1 MRLLLVTNNLAHAAL
16 ARRGFAQN
24 HSATH
29 LTIAETLAEAQA
41 QIKNAPPQLI
51 VADAQLPDGQGIEL
65 LFQPTGDPDIPVVI
79 MIDQGNERFAVE
91 AIRAGALDYVVKTP
105 QALADLPHL
114 TERWWRQWNTLA
126 EKTRIENEL
135 HVRAEAEAIW
145 RRVGKTIVSNQ
156 TLDQVLS
163 TVIQIIKD
171 KSRVEAGAILLW
183 DAKTQKISFAK
194 VLQHDAQV
202 FNSVFLKRGE
212 GIAGWVIE
220 HGQSALVPD
229 VTQDARWQPR
239 IDDQTGF
246 QTRSIL
252 CVPLIARDEII
263 GAIELVNK
271 ITGTFTADDQQL
283 LESIAAPLAIAIQN
297 ARLQD
302 QVHRQL
308 ADLTAMF
315 DKVEHAKQEW
325 EQTIDVIDAG
335 IWLVDLHC
343 RIARA
348 NRTLATWLHTTPQ
361 ELAGKYCYQVIHHC
375 QTPPAYCPVHRP
387 PQEAPTEEQT
397 QIHLAHLGG
406 GTFRL
411 NTYLL
416 HKRDGTVTGAVNV
429 LRDVTNEL
437 ALQSQLIQSEKLAAI
452 GRLAGSLA
460 HEINN
465 PLQALQGCLDLAL
478 ANPNN
483 LEKQTRYLNVAKSE
497 VERLASMVQRLLDFY
512 RPSKGTQGSI
522 HVAALVEEVLTLSS
536 KRLQHAQ
543 VTTQVE
549 WENDLPVI
557 FGVANQLKQ
566 VFLNLVLNAIDAMPN
581 GGKLEIRGRVVEKE
595 KRWLVID
602 FADTGIGIPPEN
614 LDKIFEPFYTTK
626 SNGTGL
632 GLGISH
638 TIVSSHGGQIKI
650 ASTTGMGSTFSVW
663 LPIKTAK
670 G

>member
-1 MRLLLVTNNLAHAAL
+1 MHLLLVQDNPTQVALVQRAFATQNNQTRL
-16 ARRGFAQN
+16 
-24 HSATH
+24 S
-29 LTIAETLAEAQA
+29 IASTLADARA
-41 QIKNAPPQLI
+41 KIKDEPPHLI
-51 VADAQLPDGQGIEL
+51 IADYQLPDGTGVEL
-65 LFQPTGDPDIPVVI
+65 LFQASNAPKTPVVI
-79 MIDQGNERFAVE
+79 MIDYGNERLAAE
-91 AIRAGALDYVVKTP
+91 AIKAGALDYLVKTP
-105 QALADLPHL
+105 ETLADLPHL
-114 TERWWRQWNTLA
+114 AERWWHQWNTLA

-135 HVRAEAEAIW
+135 RLRAEAETIW
-145 RRVGKTIVSNQ
+145 RMVGKTIVSNQ
-156 TLDQVLS
+156 TFDQVLG

-171 KSRVEAGAILLW
+171 KTRVEAGAILLW
-183 DAKTQKISFAK
+183 DATTQKISFAQ
-194 VLQHDAQV
+194 VLQRDAKIYA
-202 FNSVFLKRGE
+202 SVFLNKGE

-220 HGQSALVPD
+220 HGRSALVPD
-229 VTQDARWQPR
+229 VRQDPRWQPR
-239 IDDQTGF
+239 VDEQTGF

-252 CVPLIARDEII
+252 CVPLIARDEVI

-271 ITGTFTADDQQL
+271 IVGNFTEADLQL
-283 LESIAAPLAIAIQN
+283 LESLAAPLAIAIQN

-302 QVHRQL
+302 QVHQHL
-308 ADLTAMF
+308 ADLTRMF

-343 RIARA
+343 QIARA
-348 NRTLATWLHTTPQ
+348 NRTLANWLHTTPQ
-361 ELAGKYCYQVIHHC
+361 ELAGKYCYQVIHQC
-375 QTPPAYCPVHRP
+375 DTPPAYCPVQHS
-387 PQEAPTEEQT
+387 ADALAEEQNEI
-397 QIHLAHLGG
+397 QLAHLGG

-416 HKRDGTVTGAVNV
+416 RQRDGTISGAVNV
-429 LRDVTNEL
+429 LRDITNEL

-483 LEKQTRYLNVAKSE
+483 IEKQARYLNVAKSE

-512 RPSKGTQGSI
+512 RPSKGARGPVDI
-522 HVAALVEEVLTLSS
+522 AALVEEVLTLSS

-543 VTTQVE
+543 ITTQIE
-549 WENDLPVI
+549 WDEDLPVI
-557 FGVANQLKQ
+557 YGVPNQLKQ

-581 GGKLEIRGRVVEKE
+581 GGKLKIHGRLVEKE

-602 FADTGIGIPPEN
+602 FADTGVGIPPEN

-626 SNGTGL
+626 PSGTGL

-650 ASTTGMGSTFSVW
+650 ASVAGVGSTFSVW
-663 LPIKTAK
+663 LPVRTIKS
-670 G
+670 

>member
-1 MRLLLVTNNLAHAAL
+1 MRLLLVTDNLAHITL
-16 ARRGFAQN
+16 AQRVFAQH

-29 LTIAETLAEAQA
+29 LTIAETLADART
-41 QIKNAPPQLI
+41 QISNTPPQLI

-65 LFQPTGDPDIPVVI
+65 LFQPTGTPDIPVVI
-79 MIDQGNERFAVE
+79 MIDQGNERLAVE
-91 AIRAGALDYVVKTP
+91 AIKAGALDYVVKTP
-105 QALADLPHL
+105 QTLADLPHL
-114 TERWWRQWNTLA
+114 TERWWRQWVTLA
-126 EKTRIENEL
+126 EKTRIETEL
-135 HVRAEAEAIW
+135 HMRAEAEAIW
-145 RRVGKTIVSNQ
+145 RMVGKTIVSNQ

-183 DAKTQKISFAK
+183 DATTQKISFAK

-239 IDDQTGF
+239 IDNQTGF

-283 LESIAAPLAIAIQN
+283 LESIAAPLAVAIQN

-335 IWLVDLHC
+335 IWLVDLDC
-343 RIARA
+343 RIVRA
-348 NRTLATWLHTTPQ
+348 NRTLVNWLHTTPQ

-375 QTPPAYCPVHRP
+375 QTPPAYCPLQRSP
-387 PQEAPTEEQT
+387 DNSAEEQT
-397 QIHLAHLGG
+397 QIQLAHLGG

-416 HKRDGTVTGAVNV
+416 RKRDGTVTGAVNV
-429 LRDVTNEL
+429 LRDITNEL

-497 VERLASMVQRLLDFY
+497 VERLASMIQRLLDFY
-512 RPSKGTQGSI
+512 RPSKGTQGSVN
-522 HVAALVEEVLTLSS
+522 VAALVEEVLTLSS

-543 VTTQVE
+543 VTTHVE
-549 WENDLPVI
+549 WDSDLPI
-557 FGVANQLKQ
+557 IYGVANQLKQ

-602 FADTGIGIPPEN
+602 LADTGIGIPPEN
-614 LDKIFEPFYTTK
+614 LDKVFEPFYTTK
-626 SNGTGL
+626 PNGTGL

-650 ASTTGMGSTFSVW
+650 ASTTGRGTTLSVW
-663 LPIKTAK
+663 LPIKTTK